1 MSLRNCIIIISLYS
15 PFSYAEA
22 VVISHFS
29 TQTLKNWQQKSFK
42 GYTQYQIISLNGQ
55 PVLQAKSTE
64 SASSLYKEVRID
76 LQKTPYLNWSWC
88 IDQKL
93 PINNEQSKQ
102 GDDFTARIY
111 LIIKGKW
118 FFWQTKAINYVWA
131 NHSPINS
138 AWANPF
144 AGSNVMMIAVR
155 SKSDQTQQW
164 YTEKRNV
171 LTDFKTHF
179 GEDIR
184 YIDGIAIMTDTDN
197 AGGNALSYYADI
209 YFSEK

>member
-1 MSLRNCIIIISLYS
+1 MPLRSLILTFYLYS
-15 PFSYAEA
+15 FNSYAESI
-22 VVISHFS
+22 VISDFS
-29 TQTLKNWQQKSFK
+29 TQTLNDWQQKSFK
-42 GYTQYQIISLNGQ
+42 DYTLYQIVNLNKQ
-55 PVLQAKSTE
+55 AVLQAKSTA

-76 LQKTPYLNWSWC
+76 LQKTPYLNWSWR
-88 IDQKL
+88 IEKRL
-93 PINNEQSKQ
+93 SINNEQSKQ
-102 GDDFTARIY
+102 GDDFSARIY
-111 LIIKGKW
+111 LIVKGKW
-118 FFWQTKAINYVWA
+118 FSWQTRAINYVWV

-155 SKSDQTQQW
+155 SKSDQAQQW
-164 YTEKRNV
+164 HTEKRNV
-171 LTDFKTHF
+171 LADFTTHF